1 MEYKFHCV
9 DFPMKE
15 TAVGRD
21 CLTLDF
27 PWKKAP
33 HEQWNYI
40 TYQKTEPG
48 LTMLSTQTLHAFSPL
63 ESSAK

>member
-40 TYQKTEPG
+40 TYRRQN
-48 LTMLSTQTLHAFSPL
+48 QDSPC
-63 ESSAK
+63 